1 MIKKGILALT
11 AVALIS
17 SSAFA
22 ADKIEKNVFVGVS
35 DYSTNATNLKDN
47 NIGISIG
54 LGMTKVKDNNLY
66 CGISTDFSYAS
77 VENKIGSNVNQKSIS
92 IEPRFGYHWNEKSN
106 VYGLVGLR
114 YSDFGSNVNGYGSG
128 FGVGI
133 NYKIDK
139 NISAAL
145 ESKKYF
151 MNTSGE
157 SIDSTTTLVK
167 IAYNF

>member
-35 DYSTNATNLKDN
+35 NYSTDVTGLKDN
-47 NIGISIG
+47 NIGITVGAGISKI
-54 LGMTKVKDNNLY
+54 KENNLY
-66 CGISTDFSYAS
+66 CGVSIDASYAEI
-77 VENKIGSNVNQKSIS
+77 ENPVGSNVNQNSIS
-92 IEPRFGYHWNEKSN
+92 IEPKFGYHWNEKSN

-114 YSDFGSNVNGYGSG
+114 YSDFGSNINGYGP
-128 FGVGI
+128 GVGAGI
-133 NYKIDK
+133 DYRIDK
-139 NISAAL
+139 YVSAAI
-145 ESKKYF
+145 EGKKYF

-157 SIDSTTTLVK
+157 HIDSTTAVFK
-167 IAYNF
+167 VAYNF